1 MPNFNTNEMKI
12 AITRAE
18 KTAIN
23 NHLHLSK
30 ESLEKLQDALVF
42 CIEKNYD
49 CTMIVACPGY
59 FVHELDFKKYLE
71 RPLEQHGIFTTN
83 LTDVFVFKTTTG
95 NIITTKIC
103 GGSAMFCAKRI
114 VTRAAKRKLAE
125 LNSPVAYTIAPTDP
139 CKLKTMKVTNAAA
152 PSKVSKTSPGTDD
165 EGSNSNNA
173 EDSFESFGPLT
184 QECSGLF

>member
-12 AITRAE
+12 AIARAE

-23 NHLHLSK
+23 NHSRLSK

-42 CIEKNYD
+42 CIERNYD

-59 FVHELDFKKYLE
+59 FVHDLDFKKHLE

-103 GGSAMFCAKRI
+103 GGSAMFGTKRI

-125 LNSPVAYTIAPTDP
+125 LDSPGDGAIAPADP
-139 CKLKTMKVTNAAA
+139 RKRKTKKLNPAAA
-152 PSKVSKTSPGTDD
+152 PSKVSKTSPVTDN

-173 EDSFESFGPLT
+173 DDSFESLGPLK
-184 QECSGLF
+184 QECTGLF